1 MTPDFART
9 TGRLLRP
16 LAACLLCVATCTM
29 LTVPLQIRAADNVVM
44 VQIDYFAESHRLRGA
59 NDARRAI
66 AAGKPELYTAF
77 FSDPWTANAAI
88 RKQDERKNTV
98 RHQVLR
104 DMGLVP
110 RAFVGGGCILNPAAD
125 AYADGYGKITDAY
138 MKERFGP
145 DYAAAIET
153 EVELRLKAKP
163 KRRDK
168 AHPV

>member
-1 MTPDFART
+1 VTPDLART

-16 LAACLLCVATCTM
+16 LAACLLCVATGTM

-77 FSDPWTANAAI
+77 FSAYGAGNAAI

-110 RAFVGGGCILNPAAD
+110 RAFGRGCILNPEAE
-125 AYADGYGKITDAY
+125 AYADGNGKVTDAY

-145 DYAAAIET
+145 DYVAAIET
-153 EVELRLKAKP
+153 EVERRLKVKA

-168 AHPV
+168 ARPV